1 MIQVYYPDK
10 TLVNMVITAQR
21 EPIWGHGINAPKNL
35 RRRAETEQL
44 VVDDDSLCVT
54 YTTFLYPVKI
64 DLRYGDIKKFRV
76 DPDKHQ
82 VLIFAKDKTIL
93 LYAWYKDMDR
103 ILGTIR
109 KGMQTPGD
117 EKSPSSKKEEEKW
130 DRL

>member
-1 MIQVYYPDK
+1 MIHVYDPDK
-10 TLVNMVITAQR
+10 TLVNTVITAQQ
-21 EPIWGHGINAPKNL
+21 EPTWGHGIAAPKNL
-35 RRRAETEQL
+35 RRRSETEQL

-64 DLRYGDIKKFRV
+64 DLRYADIKKFRV

-93 LYAWYKDMDR
+93 LYAWYKDMDG
-103 ILGTIR
+103 ILRTIR

-117 EKSPSSKKEEEKW
+117 
-130 DRL
+130 

>member
-1 MIQVYYPDK
+1 MIHVYDPDK
-10 TLVNMVITAQR
+10 TLVNTVITAQP
-21 EPIWGHGINAPKNL
+21 EPTWGHGLTASKNL

-44 VVDDDSLCVT
+44 VVDDNSLCVT

-64 DLRYGDIKKFRV
+64 DLRYRDIKKFRV

-93 LYAWYKDMDR
+93 LYAWYKDMDG

-117 EKSPSSKKEEEKW
+117 
-130 DRL
+130 